1 MSFRSRLTLL
11 FVLIVVVTMVAF
23 GVVAFRLIADSQ
35 AGKVDARAA
44 AFLAEV
50 NERYGEAQGLARGAV
65 GRIARNPTLTRALA
79 RGNRRTFTRVAATLA
94 RREALVRVRIEGR
107 TGPVLDRGAPDA
119 IGTASVLL
127 SGAFTGRIVVYK
139 LEPGSFAHAL
149 SVPGAGAGV
158 AIHLGDRLV
167 ASTIAGLD
175 SRPLPA
181 RGDVRVG
188 PTSYRVSTFSGGGPV
203 RISVFS
209 DKRGTG
215 SIGGAR
221 GVAVAL
227 LVGFLLL
234 ALLFAVLVSRA
245 LQAQVARFLEA
256 ARRLA
261 GGDFSQPVPTEG
273 RDEFAA
279 LGAEFNKMSDQLE
292 RRLEELAQ
300 ERTRLQESI
309 RRIGQTFASNLDRKA
324 LLELGMQTA
333 ADAVRASCARASVRD
348 STGRMAEGARTGEVD
363 SFEAVLADAEARAL
377 EIGRPQEAERDELH
391 ALSIPLAGPT
401 AGDDRG
407 IRGVL
412 SIGRRGEGFTA
423 DERELL
429 SSLAGQAAL
438 SIENASLHEQVQ
450 RQAVT
455 DELTGL
461 SNHRRFQEV
470 MDGELERARRF
481 GHQLGLLMLDIDNF
495 KGVNDTYGHQQGDL
509 VLREIARVVREA
521 SREIDEPAR
530 YGGEE
535 MAVTLPETDLEG
547 AFNFGERVRVA
558 VESLDVPLLDGS
570 GQLSVTASVGVASAR
585 DVAKRDLVEAADRA
599 LYQAKRS
606 GKNRTIRG
614 AIDPAAVGRGQ

>member
-1 MSFRSRLTLL
+1 
-11 FVLIVVVTMVAF
+11 
-23 GVVAFRLIADSQ
+23 
-35 AGKVDARAA
+35 
-44 AFLAEV
+44 
-50 NERYGEAQGLARGAV
+50 
-65 GRIARNPTLTRALA
+65 
-79 RGNRRTFTRVAATLA
+79 
-94 RREALVRVRIEGR
+94 
-107 TGPVLDRGAPDA
+107 
-119 IGTASVLL
+119 
-127 SGAFTGRIVVYK
+127 
-139 LEPGSFAHAL
+139 
-149 SVPGAGAGV
+149 
-158 AIHLGDRLV
+158 
-167 ASTIAGLD
+167 
-175 SRPLPA
+175 
-181 RGDVRVG
+181 
-188 PTSYRVSTFSGGGPV
+188 
-203 RISVFS
+203 
-209 DKRGTG
+209 
-215 SIGGAR
+215 
-221 GVAVAL
+221 
-227 LVGFLLL
+227 
-234 ALLFAVLVSRA
+234 
-245 LQAQVARFLEA
+245 
-256 ARRLA
+256 
-261 GGDFSQPVPTEG
+261 
-273 RDEFAA
+273 
-279 LGAEFNKMSDQLE
+279 MSDQLE